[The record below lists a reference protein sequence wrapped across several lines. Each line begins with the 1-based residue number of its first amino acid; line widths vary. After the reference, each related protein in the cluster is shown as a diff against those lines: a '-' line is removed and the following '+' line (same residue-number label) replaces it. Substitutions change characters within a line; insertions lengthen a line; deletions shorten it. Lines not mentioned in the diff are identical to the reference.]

1 MNTQVLLCALLM
13 IVMVMVVR
21 TATTLK
27 PLPQIVHG
35 CIIHSAYCTIL
46 TIYKKYLTGM
56 PQQSKV
62 VIKFK
67 RQDVVC
73 LKKSLSN
80 PNGMHTDLP
89 KSIYNLILSLI
100 LKVQL

>member
-1 MNTQVLLCALLM
+1 ML
-13 IVMVMVVR
+13 IVPFR
-21 TATTLK
+21 
-27 PLPQIVHG
+27 
-35 CIIHSAYCTIL
+35 
-46 TIYKKYLTGM
+46 KKYFTGM

-89 KSIYNLILSLI
+89 KLIYNLIDFEGPALC
-100 LKVQL
+100 VFH